1 VSAALRLVTETPT
14 TATPDTALRPTSF
27 SDYVGQAE
35 VVDSLRD
42 AVRAARR
49 GHWQL
54 DHVLM
59 TGPAG
64 LGKSSLAAIVASEL
78 GARVHVTSAPA
89 IEHKGQL
96 ASLLTTLGEGDVL
109 FIDEIHALD
118 RAVAECLYLAME
130 DHVLDMPAGKR
141 VIRVPLPRFTLIGAT
156 THPGKLPAP
165 LRDRFGLIC
174 QLRPYNTFELQLIVA
189 RSAQLLGIAIDADGC
204 TVIAAAS
211 RGTPRLANRLVRRV
225 RDVAVNA
232 AADGALVPRNHLN
245 LRGGSCTVNG
255 PLAAA
260 ALRKIGVDAIGLTD
274 LDRRYLTAVTDH
286 PVGIEALTAQLGE
299 ARQTIEESVEPFLL
313 QAGLI
318 ARAARG
324 RFATEAGRKHLAC

>member
-1 VSAALRLVTETPT
+1 VSAALRLVTETRPT
-14 TATPDTALRPTSF
+14 VAPDTALRPTSF

-49 GHWQL
+49 GRWQL

-64 LGKSSLAAIVASEL
+64 LGKSSLASILASEL
-78 GARVHVTSAPA
+78 GARMHTTSAPA

-96 ASLLTTLGEGDVL
+96 ASLLTGLGEGDVL

-118 RAVAECLYLAME
+118 RAIAECLYLAME
-130 DHVLDMPAGKR
+130 DQILDLPAGKR
-141 VIRVPLPRFTLIGAT
+141 TIRVPLPKFTLVGAT

-165 LRDRFGLIC
+165 LRDRFGLVC
-174 QLRPYNTFELQLIVA
+174 QLRPYNTDELQTIVA
-189 RSAQLLGIAIDADGC
+189 RSAQLLGIAIDEGGC
-204 TVIAAAS
+204 GVIAAAS

-225 RDVAVNA
+225 RDVASNT
-232 AADGALVPRNHLN
+232 AADGD
-245 LRGGSCTVNG
+245 GSCIVNG
-255 PLAAA
+255 PLAVA
-260 ALRKIGVDAIGLTD
+260 ALHKLGVDALGLNE
-274 LDRRYLTAVTDH
+274 LDRRYLAAVADRS
-286 PVGIEALTAQLGE
+286 VGVEALAAQLGE
-299 ARQTIEESVEPFLL
+299 ARQTIEESVEPYLL
-313 QAGLI
+313 QARLI

-324 RFATEAGRKHLAC
+324 RVATEAGRAHLSQAVC